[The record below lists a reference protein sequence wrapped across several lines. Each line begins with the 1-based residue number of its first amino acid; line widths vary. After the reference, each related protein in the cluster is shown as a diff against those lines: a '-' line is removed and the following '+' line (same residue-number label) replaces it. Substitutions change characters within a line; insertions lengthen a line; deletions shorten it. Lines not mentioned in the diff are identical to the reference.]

1 MAARDYKTLYVDD
14 KIVPMYDAI
23 NLDTGESVTY
33 VGEEYTCVKDTHV
46 AFRLLEDADYT
57 YCFIIDDIYGDYY
70 QTESMLFNIENGQPY
85 YYKD

>member
-23 NLDTGESVTY
+23 NLDTGGSVTY

-46 AFRLLEDADYT
+46 AFRLLYFTCAALVS
-57 YCFIIDDIYGDYY
+57 
-70 QTESMLFNIENGQPY
+70 Q
-85 YYKD
+85 